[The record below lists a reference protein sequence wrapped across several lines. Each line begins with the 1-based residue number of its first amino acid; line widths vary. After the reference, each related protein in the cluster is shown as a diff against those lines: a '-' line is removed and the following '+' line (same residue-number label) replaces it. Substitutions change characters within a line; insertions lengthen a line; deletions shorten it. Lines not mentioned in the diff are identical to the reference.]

1 VIIYINGGK
10 PSLCAQKMMKN
21 GQGDTVEK
29 EKYLNIAL
37 NNLKNVFSEAGARA
51 TIEVM
56 AKIKLKETSD
66 VSQDLKN
73 NCNMVLYERVKML
86 KGDTIAAQFLS
97 SLKEASG

>member
-1 VIIYINGGK
+1 
-10 PSLCAQKMMKN
+10 
-21 GQGDTVEK
+21 VEK

-37 NNLKNVFSEAGARA
+37 DNLKNVFSEPGARA

-73 NCNMVLYERVKML
+73 NCDMVLYERVKML

-97 SLKEASG
+97 SLKATSG